1 MRDADGR
8 LRVTWMTWAAWGNP
22 RRMTAAQGT
31 LRVGDGGQVDEQV
44 RGLGLLER
52 AGIAK
57 PGQARRDRARWAGRH
72 GPPPRS

>member
-1 MRDADGR
+1 VRDADGR

-22 RRMTAAQGT
+22 RRMAAAQGT
-31 LRVGDGGQVDEQV
+31 PRVGDGGQVDEQV
-44 RGLGLLER
+44 RGLGFLER